1 MPNFLYGLPVYG
13 ASETDLSVIQ
23 NYLDVITAFYFLP
36 VLIKDLLK
44 TQDCKIVKKVT
55 SINNHPVAP
64 YIPSKKV
71 GSYNLRKNQCPKIK
85 TVRFMSAFV
94 NRLIF
99 KHNLSTR

>member
-1 MPNFLYGLPVYG
+1 MPNFIYGLPVHG

-55 SINNHPVAP
+55 SINNHPLDP
-64 YIPSKKV
+64 YIPPKNV
-71 GSYNLRKNQCPKIK
+71 GSYDLLKKQCASPKIK
-85 TVRFMSAFV
+85 TVRFKSAV
-94 NRLIF
+94 VC
-99 KHNLSTR
+99 K